1 MNNTSN
7 NTSFKFSYFQ
17 IESVKYI
24 YKIRKQKGKT
34 ADYNYTVKT
43 SDVTDSVN
51 NVIQNSHMACDPDR
65 LTLYQNF
72 TDNSGAYVAIKFF
85 LPKSAKTKIIFLNSD
100 KTEALYLINKKLEAG
115 FHTLVTDIKNEELQ
129 SFEYYMK
136 LKAGRNTD
144 VKKMRFITI
153 S

>member
-1 MNNTSN
+1 MNNISN

-34 ADYNYTVKT
+34 IDYNYTVKT

-51 NVIQNSHMACDPDR
+51 NVIQNSHVASDPDR

-85 LPKSAKTKIIFLNSD
+85 LPKSAKTKIILLNSD
-100 KTEALYLINKKLEAG
+100 KTEALYLINKKLKAG
-115 FHTLVTDIKNEELQ
+115 FHTLVTDIRNEELQ
-129 SFEYYMK
+129 SFEYYLE
-136 LKAGRNTD
+136 LKAGRNSD
-144 VKKMRFITI
+144 EKKLQYV